1 MSENDYK
8 KFIFSETGL
17 DANLISDS
25 HAELF
30 QQLFNTYH
38 TVMRSGGQIWPLQR
52 IGLRKRSYLNK
63 YEFIMAQSIVK
74 KIAMS
79 CSGVNQDPMFIPQ
92 TEKWISETVFNIVS
106 LGVDVEP
113 ESVNELLFRLRTLN
127 IVGYWGKYGK
137 LGNMVKEAYTHSGS
151 FHADDVCCA
160 ALLKILFPN
169 IEIVRVP
176 QVPKNA
182 DLAFDI
188 GWGVFDHHQ
197 PDAKVRPD
205 GVKYS
210 SFGLLWSI
218 LAPYIFEDPWVYNS
232 FDMCFVREIDY
243 VDNYGG
249 MNPLTSTIRAFNPLW
264 DSFSSGNTEFEEAVE
279 FAKETIIRH
288 FMRMN
293 ASIRAA
299 KFVKD
304 RIEDGSRPTKNS
316 LVLEVYS
323 PFERVCSEN
332 NIKYVIYP
340 SNRDYGMY
348 NLSVV
353 RGKEGGDDRILL
365 PKEWVEKKPF
375 GCTYISIN
383 RNFAVFTKKEF
394 ALGALK
400 ILDK

>member
-1 MSENDYK
+1 ML
-8 KFIFSETGL
+8 T
-17 DANLISDS
+17 
-25 HAELF
+25 
-30 QQLFNTYH
+30 T
-38 TVMRSGGQIWPLQR
+38 T
-52 IGLRKRSYLNK
+52 
-63 YEFIMAQSIVK
+63 
-74 KIAMS
+74 
-79 CSGVNQDPMFIPQ
+79 
-92 TEKWISETVFNIVS
+92 
-106 LGVDVEP
+106 
-113 ESVNELLFRLRTLN
+113 
-127 IVGYWGKYGK
+127 
-137 LGNMVKEAYTHSGS
+137 
-151 FHADDVCCA
+151 
-160 ALLKILFPN
+160 
-169 IEIVRVP
+169 
-176 QVPKNA
+176 
-182 DLAFDI
+182 
-188 GWGVFDHHQ
+188 
-197 PDAKVRPD
+197 
-205 GVKYS
+205 
-210 SFGLLWSI
+210 
-218 LAPYIFEDPWVYNS
+218 
-232 FDMCFVREIDY
+232 
-243 VDNYGG
+243 GG

-348 NLSVV
+348 NLSIV

-375 GCTYISIN
+375 GCTYISVN

-394 ALGALK
+394 ALEALK